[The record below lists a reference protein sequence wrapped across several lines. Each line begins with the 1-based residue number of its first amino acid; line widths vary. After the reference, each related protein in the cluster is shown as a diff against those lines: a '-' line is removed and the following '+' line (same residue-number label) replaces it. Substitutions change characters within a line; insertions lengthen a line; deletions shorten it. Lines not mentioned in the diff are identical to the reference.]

1 MFLNIKKLRKEKK
14 LTQQELADKIGVSVR
29 MYSEYEN
36 ETTDI
41 GIKKL
46 QNIAESLQCSILDL
60 INTPKAYLP
69 SEDIIRIASE
79 PNSLEELLQFQK
91 QVIKDLNKDKEELR
105 NDKKILQEIID
116 HKLGNQN
123 AS

>member
-46 QNIAESLQCSILDL
+46 QYIAESLNCSILDL
-60 INTPKAYLP
+60 INVPTNYPAVKDVQIKGEP
-69 SEDIIRIASE
+69 SH
-79 PNSLEELLQFQK
+79 LEELLQFQK
-91 QVIKDLNKDKEELR
+91 QVIADLKSDKEELKR
-105 NDKKILQEIID
+105 DKALLNSLIET
-116 HKLGNQN
+116 KLGNQE